1 MHDTP
6 AATRGVALWARAR
19 PNRVRL
25 ATLSVVGII
34 AVSAGTS
41 CRGAAQPPQ
50 GKQSRLQASAAL
62 REQVKSLG
70 QAAEQ
75 GDARTFRRKAEQGDA
90 GAQFSLGVSYRE
102 GKGVP
107 RDYAQAVSWWRK
119 SAGQGYASAQS
130 ALGFM
135 YANGQGVSEDAAQA
149 VVWYRK
155 AADQGVARAQFNLGV
170 MCVEGQGVVQ
180 DRIEA
185 YKWLSLAASLEESA
199 AARDRL
205 AQQMTPAQIAE
216 AQRRAQAWTAAF
228 EKRKM

>member
-1 MHDTP
+1 MRDTP
-6 AATRGVALWARAR
+6 ATAGGVPPRTRSRTI
-19 PNRVRL
+19 RVRL

-70 QAAEQ
+70 QPAEQ
-75 GDARTFRRKAEQGDA
+75 GDARTFRRNAEQGDA
-90 GAQFSLGVSYRE
+90 VAQFSLGVSYRE

-135 YANGQGVSEDAAQA
+135 YANGQGVPRTTHGLLS
-149 VVWYRK
+149 
-155 AADQGVARAQFNLGV
+155 GIARRLT
-170 MCVEGQGVVQ
+170 
-180 DRIEA
+180 R
-185 YKWLSLAASLEESA
+185 ES
-199 AARDRL
+199 RGHSS
-205 AQQMTPAQIAE
+205 T
-216 AQRRAQAWTAAF
+216 WV
-228 EKRKM
+228 

>member
-1 MHDTP
+1 MRGTP
-6 AATRGVALWARAR
+6 AAAGGVSPWTRSRTI
-19 PNRVRL
+19 RVRL

-41 CRGAAQPPQ
+41 CRGAEQPVQ
-50 GKQSRLQASAAL
+50 RKQSRLQASGAL

-70 QAAEQ
+70 HTAEQ
-75 GDARTFRRKAEQGDA
+75 GDVRALRQQANHGDVE
-90 GAQFSLGVSYRE
+90 AQYNLGVSYRE

-170 MCVEGQGVVQ
+170 MYSQGQGVAQ
-180 DRIEA
+180 DRVEA
-185 YKWLSLAASLEESA
+185 YKWMSLAATLEESA
-199 AARDRL
+199 AARDKL

-216 AQRRAQAWTAAF
+216 AERRAQEWTAAF
-228 EKRKM
+228 EKRKQ